1 MIVRR
6 RPKTKKRRGK
16 TTKHCPKTTKHCPKT
31 TKHRGT
37 TKKRCPKTVKLRRKT
52 KKRRGKTTKRRG
64 KTTKLSSQAMEFSFK
79 AMKLRGRVGLLGR
92 ARQKLVER
100 PPSSR
105 PSPQGDMDDAAFEEI
120 SDLRHR
126 VAAVIKRDDEAGVAI
141 FAHHHGFK
149 GVNVRAA
156 GLVFLFSLGCENS
169 PAIYG
174 WEYRNP
180 IFRIPAGTADNVVA
194 VRKDLSSLTGL
205 ATIPN
210 HEPSH
215 KWLGYCQK
223 PGRCGQPR
231 PCRRLALCSGCRR
244 GR

>member
-6 RPKTKKRRGK
+6 RPKTKKRRG
-16 TTKHCPKTTKHCPKT
+16 KTTKHCPKT

-37 TKKRCPKTVKLRRKT
+37 TKKRCPKTVKLRR
-52 KKRRGKTTKRRG
+52 KTTKRRG

-149 GVNVRAA
+149 ITIFQKIAQHFSA
-156 GLVFLFSLGCENS
+156 GLIVQH
-169 PAIYG
+169 
-174 WEYRNP
+174 
-180 IFRIPAGTADNVVA
+180 IFQVPSGTADNVVA

-215 KWLGYCQK
+215 KWLGYCQRR
-223 PGRCGQPR
+223 GRCGHPR

>member
-6 RPKTKKRRGK
+6 RPKTKKRRG
-16 TTKHCPKTTKHCPKT
+16 KTTKHCPKT

-149 GVNVRAA
+149 GVNVQAA
-156 GLVFLFSLGCENS
+156 HLVLLFHLDNRRLKPKPTPIVFECVASDRLLFLVFNLKMNTRFDTVMSNPRTQSCR
-169 PAIYG
+169 
-174 WEYRNP
+174 RNP
-180 IFRIPAGTADNVVA
+180 MLNPD
-194 VRKDLSSLTGL
+194 SSL
-205 ATIPN
+205 
-210 HEPSH
+210 
-215 KWLGYCQK
+215 QK
-223 PGRCGQPR
+223 K
-231 PCRRLALCSGCRR
+231 
-244 GR
+244 

>member
-6 RPKTKKRRGK
+6 RPKTKKRRG
-16 TTKHCPKTTKHCPKT
+16 KTTKHCPKT

-37 TKKRCPKTVKLRRKT
+37 TKKRCPKTVKLRR
-52 KKRRGKTTKRRG
+52 KTTKRRG

-156 GLVFLFSLGCENS
+156 GLVFLFHLDG
-169 PAIYG
+169 
-174 WEYRNP
+174 
-180 IFRIPAGTADNVVA
+180 IPAFFQTEFAFLLFARRGAVVSGLWP
-194 VRKDLSSLTGL
+194 DLSSHRLD
-205 ATIPN
+205 ATPMS
-210 HEPSH
+210 PTCT
-215 KWLGYCQK
+215 LFGM
-223 PGRCGQPR
+223 PPR
-231 PCRRLALCSGCRR
+231 AMTAHFSNSPCRRSRREEALIGNLQP
-244 GR
+244 GLK

>member
-6 RPKTKKRRGK
+6 RPKTKKRRG
-16 TTKHCPKTTKHCPKT
+16 KTTKHCPKT

-52 KKRRGKTTKRRG
+52 TKRCG

-205 ATIPN
+205 ETIPN